1 MKSYIKIYGP
11 PVLKAIQKLQALAIE
26 TPEVCIMDTVI
37 AQDIPRF
44 NERTQVMSFFEQ
56 YGEISVERCDNI
68 ISKSSGM
75 LGEYDFV
82 YEWFTAPTGDQVN
95 ELIGKIDEA
104 LADLGCKYTITT
116 KE

>member
-1 MKSYIKIYGP
+1 LKSYIKIYGP
-11 PVLKAIQKLQALAIE
+11 PVLKAIQTLQALAID

-37 AQDIPRF
+37 ARDIPRF
-44 NERTQVMSFFEQ
+44 NERTQVMSYFEQ
-56 YGEISVERCDNI
+56 YGQISVERCDNL

-82 YEWFTAPTGDQVN
+82 YEWFTPPTGDQVN
-95 ELIGKIDEA
+95 DLIEKIDEA
-104 LADLGCKYTITT
+104 LEKLGCKYTITT

>member
-1 MKSYIKIYGP
+1 LNSYIKIYGP
-11 PVLKAIQKLQALAIE
+11 PVLKAIQKLQALAID

-37 AQDIPRF
+37 ARDIPRF
-44 NERTQVMSFFEQ
+44 TQRTQVMSYFAQF
-56 YGEISVERCDNI
+56 GELSVERCDNL
-68 ISKSSGM
+68 ISKSSGT

-82 YEWFTAPTGDQVN
+82 YEWFIPPTGDQVN

-116 KE
+116 KD

>member
-26 TPEVCIMDTVI
+26 TPEVCIMDTII
-37 AQDIPRF
+37 ANDIPRF
-44 NERTQVMSFFEQ
+44 MERDQVMRYFEQ
-56 YGEISVERCDNI
+56 YGQISVERCDNL
-68 ISKSSGM
+68 ISASRGT

-82 YEWFTAPTGDQVN
+82 YDWFTPPTGDQVN
-95 ELIGKIDEA
+95 ELIGKIDET

-116 KE
+116 K